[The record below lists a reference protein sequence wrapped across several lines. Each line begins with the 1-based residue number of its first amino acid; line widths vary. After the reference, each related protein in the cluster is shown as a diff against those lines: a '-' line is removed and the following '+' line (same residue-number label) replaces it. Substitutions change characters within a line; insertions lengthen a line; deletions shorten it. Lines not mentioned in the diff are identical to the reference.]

1 MEPERFITTA
11 LGSIRSTLNWR
22 KAIQVSKIQ
31 VLRETTMNLPLYVIS
46 QVYSHYLLEPSYVL
60 DVKTVTLTLSAIC
73 VSSDSASAAQLTVGI
88 AGDTSVWIAVLS
100 TFAMPLGDHVPGSS

>member
-1 MEPERFITTA
+1 
-11 LGSIRSTLNWR
+11 
-22 KAIQVSKIQ
+22 
-31 VLRETTMNLPLYVIS
+31 MNPPFYVIG
-46 QVYSHYLLEPSYVL
+46 QVYSHHLLEPSYVL